1 MNTEQYF
8 DETRAIARF
17 SGNRIETVLETVAC
31 RYTGANPRYEYT
43 GRPFFAGGICRNKDY
58 RYEAD
63 FSRIFPDAPLGSY
76 VYAWGR
82 YPAEDE
88 GALKFT
94 LIPQGP
100 VKIWVN
106 GGLVYGTGVE
116 AERHSNTPVSL
127 TLPVQKGWNHLV
139 LRFTRTPAGF
149 GAEFGTWL
157 GKLDY
162 YFFRG
167 LSRPPLPEI
176 EGFDYTAPLGAPL
189 ENPGPEALGP
199 LCLPLPFWTE
209 EEKGRGV
216 FGRIFP
222 EARPGERAAART
234 VLYSPVP
241 GAFVFSG
248 HADGICAIY
257 AGREKIFGVS
267 AAGPFSFEYTL
278 KALYTTLTV
287 VSACP
292 GGPWDFSLEILPAA
306 GAAGAEPCCMKK
318 NPFYQGEEFPWAYA
332 GPFKGTNDEE
342 LLEFDREA
350 LVGRE
355 GEKTW
360 WRLDGPGLW
369 VRLYNENP
377 LYGHWNYPLGV
388 TLYGLIETARLFG
401 NSGETGEGRAAPG
414 TWIAS
419 YVKDHAAMSARTLD
433 YALFDKKHFG
443 GATAVHHLLSSIDSL
458 DDCGS
463 FGSFV
468 LELAKDNELFK
479 AQGSPDFGKA
489 VEYVAKHILYRQDRL
504 PTGCFYRRKQMHR
517 FHNLTMW
524 ADDLYMSVP
533 FLCRYSAY
541 KADPAVLDIA
551 AIQFEEYKKYLFM
564 EDSKLMAHVY
574 DFERGMNTGVP
585 WGRGN
590 GWTIFSLSELL
601 MVLPETHWRRPF
613 LLDFFRTLASGY
625 LACQDESGMWHQV
638 LTMKDS
644 YIETSCT
651 AMFICAFCRG
661 LRLGW
666 FEEDGASASGAPA
679 DGASENGASASGAP
693 YRAAAEKAWR
703 ALEKYSIDKAGNV
716 WGVCRG
722 SEFSFNPRYYA
733 EHLLPRLN
741 DTHGIGIVLLAGVE
755 LLKMRRALASA
766 DPAC

>member
-1 MNTEQYF
+1 MNTQQYF
-8 DETRAIARF
+8 DETQAIAGF

-31 RYTGANPRYEYT
+31 RYIGANPRYEYT
-43 GRPFFAGGICRNKDY
+43 ARPFFSGGICRNKDY

-63 FSRIFPDAPLGSY
+63 FSRIFPDAPPGSY

-82 YPAEDE
+82 YPAEAD

-94 LIPQGP
+94 LIPRGP
-100 VKIWVN
+100 VKIWMN

-116 AERHSNTPVSL
+116 AERHGNTPVGL
-127 TLPVQKGWNHLV
+127 VLPVRKGWNHLV

-167 LSRPPLPEI
+167 LSRPKLPEI
-176 EGFDYTAPLGAPL
+176 EGFDYTAPLGSPL
-189 ENPGPEALGP
+189 ENPGPEALRP
-199 LCLPLPFWTE
+199 LCLPLSSWTE

-222 EARPGERAAART
+222 EARPGERAMART

-241 GAFVFSG
+241 AALEFSG
-248 HADGICAIY
+248 LSGGVCAIY
-257 AGREKIFGVS
+257 AEKERIFS
-267 AAGPFSFEYTL
+267 LPAAGPFRFGYTL
-278 KALYTTLTV
+278 MAGYTTLTV
-287 VSACP
+287 VSECP
-292 GGPWDFSLEILPAA
+292 GGRWDFTLEILPPA
-306 GAAGAEPCCMKK
+306 GTTAPGLIPGLIMA
-318 NPFYQGEEFPWAYA
+318 NPFFAGGEFPWAYA
-332 GPFKGTNDEE
+332 GPFRETAGAE
-342 LLEFDREA
+342 LLDFDREA
-350 LVGRE
+350 LPGRKK
-355 GEKTW
+355 EKTW

-388 TLYGLIETARLFG
+388 TLYGLIETARLFE
-401 NSGETGEGRAAPG
+401 NSGETGCRRDALGALG
-414 TWIAS
+414 KWIAS

-433 YALFDKKHFG
+433 YALFDKKRFG

-468 LELAKDNELFK
+468 LELAKD
-479 AQGSPDFGKA
+479 QGSPDFDKA
-489 VEYVAKHILYRQDRL
+489 AAYVAEHILYRQDRL
-504 PTGCFYRRKQMHR
+504 PTGCFYRRKQMHQ

-541 KADPAVLDIA
+541 KGDPSILSIA
-551 AIQFEEYKKYLFM
+551 AIQFEEFKKYLFL

-574 DFERGMNTGVP
+574 DFEREMNTGIP

-601 MVLPETHWRRPF
+601 MVLPEDHFRRPF
-613 LLDFFRTLASGY
+613 LLDFFKTLASGC
-625 LACQDESGMWHQV
+625 LACQDESGMWRQV
-638 LTMKDS
+638 LNMPAS

-651 AMFICAFCRG
+651 AMFICAFSRG
-661 LRLGW
+661 LRFGW
-666 FEEDGASASGAPA
+666 LSASGA
-679 DGASENGASASGAP
+679 S

-703 ALEKYSIDKAGNV
+703 ALEKYSVDKAGNV

-755 LLKMRRALASA
+755 LLKMRRALAPA

>member
-1 MNTEQYF
+1 MERYF
-8 DETRAIARF
+8 DEGRAIAGF
-17 SGNRIETVLETVAC
+17 SGNRIEAVLETVAC
-31 RYTGANPRYEYT
+31 RYIGANPRHEYT
-43 GRPFFAGGICRNKDY
+43 ARPFFSGGICRNGDY
-58 RYEAD
+58 RYGAD
-63 FSRIFPDAPLGSY
+63 FSRIFPGAPLGSY

-82 YPAEDE
+82 YPAGDE

-94 LIPQGP
+94 LIPYGP
-100 VKIWVN
+100 VKIWIN
-106 GGLVYGTGVE
+106 GALVYGTAVE
-116 AERHSNTPVSL
+116 AERRAGTPVDL
-127 TLPVQKGWNHLV
+127 VLPVKKGWNQLV

-167 LSRPPLPEI
+167 LPRPGLPEI
-176 EGFDYTAPLGAPL
+176 EGFDYTAPLASSL
-189 ENPGPEALGP
+189 ENPGPESLGP
-199 LCLPLPFWTE
+199 LCLPLPAWTDG
-209 EEKGRGV
+209 EKGRGV

-222 EARPGERAAART
+222 EARPGEKAAART
-234 VLYSPVP
+234 VFYSPAP
-241 GAFVFSG
+241 LTLGFSG
-248 HADGICAIY
+248 FSEGICAFY
-257 AGREKIFGVS
+257 AGGVEIFSLS
-267 AAGPFSFEYTL
+267 APGPFRFDHPLPAGYT
-278 KALYTTLTV
+278 ALTV
-287 VSACP
+287 VSLCP
-292 GGPWDFSLEILPAA
+292 GGSWDLSLEVSPAA
-306 GAAGAEPCCMKK
+306 GTVEGDPVPGLIMA
-318 NPFYQGEEFPWAYA
+318 NPFFPGGDLPWVYA
-332 GPFKGTNDEE
+332 GPFRETSGAE
-342 LLEFDREA
+342 LLDFDREA
-350 LVGRE
+350 LAGRE

-360 WRLDGPGLW
+360 WRMDGPGLW

-388 TLYGLIETARLFG
+388 TLYGLIETSRLFE
-401 NSGETGEGRAAPG
+401 NSGEAGALGA
-414 TWIAS
+414 WIAS
-419 YVKDHAAMSARTLD
+419 YVKAHAAVSAHTLD
-433 YALFDKKHFG
+433 YALFDKNRFG

-468 LELAKDNELFK
+468 LELAKDH
-479 AQGSPDFGKA
+479 GSPDFGRA
-489 VEYVAKHILYRQDRL
+489 VEYTAEHILRKQDRL
-504 PTGCFYRRKQMHR
+504 PEGCFYRRRQMHR

-541 KADPAVLDIA
+541 KGDPSVLDIA
-551 AIQFEEYKKYLFM
+551 ALQFEGFKKYLFM
-564 EDSKLMAHVY
+564 EDSGLMAHVY
-574 DFERGMNTGVP
+574 DFERGMNTGIP

-601 MVLPETHWRRPF
+601 MVLPRDHPRRPF
-613 LLDFFRTLASGY
+613 LLDFFIALASGY
-625 LACQDESGMWHQV
+625 LACQDESGMWRQV
-638 LTMKDS
+638 LNMAGS

-651 AMFICAFCRG
+651 AMFICAFSRG

-666 FEEDGASASGAPA
+666 LGANGMSAGI
-679 DGASENGASASGAP
+679 SAGMS

-703 ALEKYSIDKAGNV
+703 ALEKYSIDREGNV

-766 DPAC
+766 AGGC